1 MKKKKQKAIEV
12 KSWYYDKYKSAIIQ
26 RNILLFMVI
35 TSLIIIAFSVI
46 FVKYVTASKSL
57 EPYVVE
63 IEEKT
68 GIATVID
75 AMPVKKYT
83 DDEVTKKY
91 FINQFINA
99 FRGYNPRTYNS
110 DRELVRLLS
119 SSSTDIFTKFK
130 SETNP
135 NLLGTSSFA
144 KVKIKSII
152 FTSDNNAQ
160 IRVLRNLNINGEIG
174 EKHEMITI
182 GFKFFPEMN
191 LTYQERM
198 INPFGFQIL
207 EYSILEEQINY

>member
-1 MKKKKQKAIEV
+1 MKRKKQKEVKV
-12 KSWYYDKYKSAIIQ
+12 KSWYYDRYVMVLIQ

-35 TSLIIIAFSVI
+35 ASLIAIAFGMV
-46 FVKYVTASKSL
+46 FVKYVTATKSL

-68 GIATVID
+68 GIATVVD
-75 AMPVKKYT
+75 TMSAKKFT
-83 DDEVTKKY
+83 GDELTKQY

-99 FRGYNPRTYNS
+99 FKSYNPKTYNS

-119 SSSTDIFTKFK
+119 SSKSDVFTKYK
-130 SETNP
+130 ERINP
-135 NLLGTSSFA
+135 NQLGLNSYI
-144 KVKIKSII
+144 KIKIKSII

-160 IRVLRNLNINGEIG
+160 IRILQESLIDGESST
-174 EKHEMITI
+174 KHEMITI

-191 LTYQERM
+191 FTYQERM

-207 EYSILEEQINY
+207 EYSSIEEKINY